1 MERAKK
7 IKYKETNLSTS
18 VQVNEKNLK
27 SAFLLHA
34 VVSLILGIV
43 LLVWPGKST
52 IFVAWISLLLLAVS
66 AIFNLIST
74 FGAGKSGGARFLHL
88 FSGLIAALLVYWV
101 FAFGRSEAAVSVA
114 DSLGVNPVS
123 LGAALLLAFT
133 VGINWIITGAVKIFV
148 PILDKNTPNRG
159 LTIFSGVLGLAA
171 GVFIV
176 SYPVSIT
183 VFAIIAGSIM
193 LVLGIIELIIALKK

>member
-7 IKYKETNLSTS
+7 QKYKETILSTS
-18 VQVNEKNLK
+18 VQVNENNLK
-27 SAFLLHA
+27 RAFLLHA
-34 VVSLILGIV
+34 IISLLLGVV

-52 IFVAWISLLLLAVS
+52 IFVAWISLLLLAAS
-66 AIFNLIST
+66 ALYNLISV
-74 FGAGKSGGARFLHL
+74 FGANKTGGARFLHL
-88 FSGLIAALLVYWV
+88 LSGLIAALLVYWV

-114 DSLGVNPVS
+114 DALGVNPVS

-133 VGINWIITGAVKIFV
+133 VGINWIITGAVKVFL
-148 PILDKNTPNRG
+148 PILDKATPNRG
-159 LTIFSGVLGLAA
+159 LTILSGILSLIA

-183 VFAIIAGSIM
+183 VFAIVAGAIM
-193 LVLGIIELIIALKK
+193 LVLGTIEMIIALKK